1 MGLVYNF
8 FRSFFIRSSKEKG
21 GLPLKVLIISSSPRK
36 GGNSETLA
44 RAFAQGL
51 NAAEHTVNMISV
63 GRMSIGPCLACE
75 QCYTEPDAPCV
86 QKDDFWKVFPMFLA
100 ADMVV
105 FVSPLYFFNMTAQL
119 KAVLDRLYPF
129 CKGTGPSSIAL
140 KKTALLMT
148 GQSDDLKDYMP
159 AIDSYKLSAD
169 YLKWQDQGIFIA
181 SGVTKKDDIQNTD
194 WLKQVMGFGG
204 SL

>member
-1 MGLVYNF
+1 M
-8 FRSFFIRSSKEKG
+8 
-21 GLPLKVLIISSSPRK
+21 KVLIISSSPRK

-51 NAAEHTVNMISV
+51 TAGEHTVNMISV

-105 FVSPLYFFNMTAQL
+105 FVSPLYFFNMTTQL
-119 KAVLDRLYPF
+119 KVIIDRLYPF
-129 CKGTGPSSIAL
+129 CKCTGPSSIAF

-148 GQSDDLKDYMP
+148 GQSEDLKDYMP

-169 YLKWQDQGIFIA
+169 YLKWQDQGIFVA
-181 SGVTKKDDIQNTD
+181 SGVWKKDDIQNTD
-194 WLKQVMGFGG
+194 WLTQVMTFGG